1 VPHLSRVHAPVYA
14 AWSPDD
20 QVIRGDLVAPRVR
33 AMGSPKK
40 KLVSVDYDGDPS
52 HHVRAEP

>member
-40 KLVSVDYDGDPS
+40 KLVSVDADSETYN
-52 HHVRAEP
+52 HVRAEP